1 MKYYKLIPTFSHNQ
15 SHQHLSLVIKCLC
28 DVMYAGQVMIQSGD
42 TGKGIEA
49 FERAI
54 QLAPDDEN
62 LLLSAAHHL
71 R

>member
-1 MKYYKLIPTFSHNQ
+1 
-15 SHQHLSLVIKCLC
+15 
-28 DVMYAGQVMIQSGD
+28 MYAGQVMIQSGD

-71 R
+71 RYCVIQH